1 MNSKAILI
9 YVANNKERITLYSSS
24 LKNIDNITRLFKNE
38 TDFIK
43 NSASKEKVVEVLKGK
58 VNEVTEEHL
67 ELLYIDGRDKSE
79 RLPIIYNDEA
89 IYLGNNFEEKT
100 EDEIEVARRLIW
112 SSKDDLFLEKI
123 LESPII
129 EDTTASFIIVRS
141 AQELKELMKNEIKTY
156 NNEGSYYVSLKDM
169 LLYKLNHKKLGLL
182 RSLVE
187 DSLEL
192 WKKKIK
198 ALNSD
203 LEYYY
208 ARELRR
214 LVRSYEKDIN
224 QKFYHHLII
233 KATKGRYHLIRL
245 DIPFRMV

>member
-1 MNSKAILI
+1 MHSKAILI

-38 TDFIK
+38 EDFIK

-58 VNEVTEEHL
+58 VSDIKEEHL

-79 RLPIIYNDEA
+79 RLPVIYNDEA
-89 IYLGNNFEEKT
+89 IYLGNNFEENT

-112 SSKDDLFLEKI
+112 SSKDDLFLKKM
-123 LESPII
+123 LESFII
-129 EDTTASFIIVRS
+129 EDTTASFIIVKS
-141 AQELKELMKNEIKTY
+141 PQELKELNRCDIKTY
-156 NNEGSYYVSLKDM
+156 NNEGSYYVSIKDM
-169 LLYKLNHKKLGLL
+169 FLYKLQNKKLGLL

-214 LVRSYEKDIN
+214 IVRSYEKEIN
-224 QKFYHHLII
+224 QKFYHNLII
-233 KATKGRYHLIRL
+233 NATKGRYHLVRL

>member
-38 TDFIK
+38 DDFIK
-43 NSASKEKVVEVLKGK
+43 NSASKEKVIEVLKEK
-58 VNEVTEEHL
+58 VNAVNEEHL
-67 ELLYIDGRDKSE
+67 ELLYIDRRDKSE
-79 RLPIIYNDEA
+79 RLPIMYNDEA
-89 IYLGNNFEEKT
+89 IFLGNNFEERE

-112 SSKDDLFLEKI
+112 SSKDDLFLKKL
-123 LESPII
+123 LESLIM
-129 EDTTASFIIVRS
+129 EDTTGSFIIVKS
-141 AQELKELMKNEIKTY
+141 PQELKELNRYDIKTY
-156 NNEGSYYVSLKDM
+156 NHEGNNYVSIKDM
-169 LLYKLNHKKLGLL
+169 FLYKLQNKKLGLL

-187 DSLEL
+187 DTLEL

-214 LVRSYEKDIN
+214 LIKAYEKDIN
-224 QKFYHHLII
+224 QKFYHNLII
-233 KATKGRYHLIRL
+233 KAPKGRYHLMRL

>member
-38 TDFIK
+38 EDFIR
-43 NSASKEKVVEVLKGK
+43 NSASKEKVVEVLKNK
-58 VNEVTEEHL
+58 VSSIDKEHL
-67 ELLYIDGRDKSE
+67 ELLYIDRRDKSE
-79 RLPIIYNDEA
+79 RLPIMYNDEA
-89 IYLGNNFEEKT
+89 IYLGNNFEENI

-112 SSKDDLFLEKI
+112 SSKDDLFLQKM
-123 LESPII
+123 LESFIM
-129 EDTTASFIIVRS
+129 EDTTASFIIVKS
-141 AQELKELMKNEIKTY
+141 PQELKELNRAEIKTY
-156 NNEGSYYVSLKDM
+156 NNEGIYFVSIKDM
-169 LLYKLNHKKLGLL
+169 FLYKLNNKKLGLL

-214 LVRSYEKDIN
+214 LVRLYEKEIN
-224 QKFYHHLII
+224 QKFYQHLVI

-245 DIPFRMV
+245 NIPFRMV